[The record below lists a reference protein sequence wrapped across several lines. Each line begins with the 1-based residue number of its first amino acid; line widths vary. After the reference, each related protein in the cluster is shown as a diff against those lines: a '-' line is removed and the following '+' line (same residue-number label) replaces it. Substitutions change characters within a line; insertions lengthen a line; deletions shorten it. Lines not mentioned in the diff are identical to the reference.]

1 MRMIEGDLYDLFWEG
16 FLNARKLSMIFQCFW
31 QDIDED
37 ETETIIQVNTIH
49 FLGFKMGN
57 ISTEISM

>member
-1 MRMIEGDLYDLFWEG
+1 MRMIEG

-37 ETETIIQVNTIH
+37 ETETIVKVKTIN
-49 FLGFKMGN
+49 FLGFKMEN
-57 ISTEISM
+57 LSTEISI